1 MSKLNKDVITLI
13 LKELYDKDNT
23 LYPCLLV
30 NRTWCETTVPIL
42 WKNPFRYHLK
52 KDAHIIIINVILSYL
67 SEESRDNLKS
77 QGIKLP
83 KTYQQPLL
91 NYISFW
97 KYLNL
102 DVLERVIETFV
113 TDTNNIIIKPEIH
126 ILGLEIMNIFSRN
139 TKFYFLRSFS
149 HSSFFIFGTKLCF
162 SELESFCCNSTT
174 INNILAKELAIL
186 NTSFKKLIFDI
197 LYYNHNPGIIKLIED
212 QKNLK
217 EVKLIY
223 KCLLINNESI
233 IRPLEESLIKCADT
247 IQYLRIDWKPVTK
260 LFSYLVNL
268 LSLEINAFGHKNWN
282 HFEKISLPLLK
293 YLKAQF
299 FSSNILASL
308 IENTKGNLIEISII
322 YDRSDDEGRLI
333 QAIYQNC
340 PNLNYLKLSLFN
352 ENISEFENLLI
363 NCRILNGLEIYST
376 HEDQINWK
384 ILFEILTRSTPI
396 SLFKFKFIYFSIDS
410 YLKIDLESLS
420 LFLDNWKDRRSMLL
434 QIFSLGDM
442 LNVEQK
448 RQHLLKLKDFL
459 QKYKTK
465 GVIKN
470 YVTDGMGFEDF
481 EWIQRKFHTLYD

>member
-1 MSKLNKDVITLI
+1 M
-13 LKELYDKDNT
+13 
-23 LYPCLLV
+23 
-30 NRTWCETTVPIL
+30 
-42 WKNPFRYHLK
+42 F
-52 KDAHIIIINVILSYL
+52 
-67 SEESRDNLKS
+67 
-77 QGIKLP
+77 
-83 KTYQQPLL
+83 
-91 NYISFW
+91 
-97 KYLNL
+97 
-102 DVLERVIETFV
+102 
-113 TDTNNIIIKPEIH
+113 
-126 ILGLEIMNIFSRN
+126 
-139 TKFYFLRSFS
+139 
-149 HSSFFIFGTKLCF
+149 
-162 SELESFCCNSTT
+162 
-174 INNILAKELAIL
+174 AK
-186 NTSFKKLIFDI
+186 
-197 LYYNHNPGIIKLIED
+197 
-212 QKNLK
+212 
-217 EVKLIY
+217 
-223 KCLLINNESI
+223 SI
-233 IRPLEESLIKCADT
+233 IRPLEELLIKCADT

-282 HFEKISLPLLK
+282 HLEKISLPLLK

-384 ILFEILTRSTPI
+384 ILFEVLTRSAPI

-434 QIFSLGDM
+434 QIFSLGDV

-481 EWIQRKFHTLYD
+481 EWIQRKFHMLYD

>member
-1 MSKLNKDVITLI
+1 
-13 LKELYDKDNT
+13 
-23 LYPCLLV
+23 
-30 NRTWCETTVPIL
+30 
-42 WKNPFRYHLK
+42 
-52 KDAHIIIINVILSYL
+52 
-67 SEESRDNLKS
+67 
-77 QGIKLP
+77 
-83 KTYQQPLL
+83 
-91 NYISFW
+91 
-97 KYLNL
+97 
-102 DVLERVIETFV
+102 
-113 TDTNNIIIKPEIH
+113 
-126 ILGLEIMNIFSRN
+126 MNIFSRN

-217 EVKLIY
+217 EVKFIY